1 MRLNFST
8 ALAGAAMALALNGA
22 ASAATIYDS
31 IPSPLPPN
39 LPSQGYQCCSASEVG
54 DAIHFSGTERSL
66 TTVTLTMSSWALAA
80 DYPLLSPTGFTVPL
94 TLTLYSTLGT
104 GSTPTVGPAI
114 ASQTINALIQ
124 WRPPASGGC
133 GTGFLS
139 GASCSNG
146 LAQNVTFDFT
156 GTGVPDDIIYGLSL
170 NTQSYGATPTGVPG
184 PYNSLNFALTT
195 VPPTVGTDINGNVA
209 YWNTSNA
216 GFLTPSGPGQVNVF
230 GPDTGWSPY
239 TPSIQFQAVPE
250 PATLTVLGI
259 SLLGLTAV
267 RRRRNG

>member
-1 MRLNFST
+1 
-8 ALAGAAMALALNGA
+8 MALALNGA

-80 DYPLLSPTGFTVPL
+80 DYPLLSPTGFN
-94 TLTLYSTLGT
+94 
-104 GSTPTVGPAI
+104 GPPDADPVQH
-114 ASQTINALIQ
+114 SRNRLDPDR
-124 WRPPASGGC
+124 RPGHRKPDDQCVDPVAAPGIRADAA
-133 GTGFLS
+133 TGFLS
-139 GASCSNG
+139 GRK
-146 LAQNVTFDFT
+146 LLQWPRQNVTFDFT
-156 GTGVPDDIIYGLSL
+156 GTGVPDDIIYGLSF

-216 GFLTPSGPGQVNVF
+216 GFLTPSVRASVNVF

-239 TPSIQFQAVPE
+239 TPSIHVPGSGRSR
-250 PATLTVLGI
+250 PP
-259 SLLGLTAV
+259 
-267 RRRRNG
+267 